1 MRMFIHG
8 IKSLIR
14 RPAKT
19 AMLLIILFIVFNLI
33 FIGFIIQNSVQQ
45 SKLYIRSQIG
55 GAVEYKMDF
64 TAYMAALEKSRSTA
78 GTTAAPTTAT
88 RPPSLSL
95 KVAETIAKS
104 SYVKSFYITESANV
118 NSAKVTPA
126 QTQTTGGGFQR
137 TFSNFTLSGSNQT
150 DNINFVTGLV
160 KLTEGKTFTAD
171 NLKNGDKVVIIS
183 KDVAD
188 ANNLRVG
195 DMVSLSYV
203 ASQAQDLPGAGG
215 RNAAGTTTAATTTAK
230 AVDYEVIGI
239 YTATSTTSTASTF
252 DVNTMFTSNTVIYD
266 LKGATGADETS
277 GSVVY
282 MLDNPEHVAAFIKEQ
297 SPNLTS
303 EYHSL
308 YSNDDEYDSLT
319 KPLNLISF
327 ITAILIWVV
336 FIAGAAIILAV
347 ATIFV
352 RDRKFEIGL
361 LLSSGEGKLKIIAQF
376 IFEMMLIAIVAF
388 GISVAS
394 SNVASKS
401 VSTWI
406 VNNQL
411 LSQTSLIGSTST
423 TTTTTGIQ
431 NFRGPGQTSTS
442 VSVYGSVDMQK
453 VANQFDVAVSFPVV
467 MNLLMAS
474 ALLVLIGSCIPLTAI
489 MGFNPKRI
497 LQDY

>member
-1 MRMFIHG
+1 MTDG
-8 IKSLIR
+8 KAL
-14 RPAKT
+14 T
-19 AMLLIILFIVFNLI
+19 A
-33 FIGFIIQNSVQQ
+33 
-45 SKLYIRSQIG
+45 
-55 GAVEYKMDF
+55 E
-64 TAYMAALEKSRSTA
+64 
-78 GTTAAPTTAT
+78 
-88 RPPSLSL
+88 
-95 KVAETIAKS
+95 
-104 SYVKSFYITESANV
+104 
-118 NSAKVTPA
+118 
-126 QTQTTGGGFQR
+126 
-137 TFSNFTLSGSNQT
+137 
-150 DNINFVTGLV
+150 
-160 KLTEGKTFTAD
+160 

-203 ASQAQDLPGAGG
+203 AAQGFEAPGAGG
-215 RNAAGTTTAATTTAK
+215 RNGGATAATTTAK

-239 YTATSTTSTASTF
+239 YEATSTTSTASTF

-266 LKGATGADETS
+266 LNGTTGKDETS

-282 MLDNPEHVAAFIKEQ
+282 LLDNPEHVAAFIKEQ

-308 YSNDDEYDSLT
+308 YSNDDEYNSLT

-361 LLSSGEGKLKIIAQF
+361 LLSSGEGKMKIITQF

-411 LSQTSLIGSTST
+411 LSQTSLIR
-423 TTTTTGIQ
+423 Q
-431 NFRGPGQTSTS
+431 H
-442 VSVYGSVDMQK
+442 
-453 VANQFDVAVSFPVV
+453 QFDDDIAGRNTEFPR
-467 MNLLMAS
+467 S
-474 ALLVLIGSCIPLTAI
+474 RTDFGC
-489 MGFNPKRI
+489 GFGLWFRRYAESGQPVQCRSQLPGGDEPAHGKRI
-497 LQDY
+497 AGADRIMHPVDRDHGVQSETDTAGLLRRMEETK